1 MDQLSR
7 MRLGLAVLAIPFSI
21 PSAVLAQAPGGPPP
35 PAVTIERISVREVS
49 NPQDFTARV
58 EAIETVDIRARI
70 QGFLYS
76 IDFEE
81 GKSVKA
87 GDTLFEIEPDQV
99 EAAVASERAQVAR
112 AEATLKASERTLAR
126 TRELFQQRTTPQSNL
141 DQAQAAFDIARANVE
156 VAKASLRAAEL
167 NLSYAHIT
175 APISGEIGR
184 AALTVGN
191 LVGPESGPLA
201 RIVSL
206 DPIRVAFS
214 MTEGF
219 LITLRQQES
228 NGGAIDPNAIGFRLR
243 LANGTIYDETGR
255 IDYVENE
262 IDPQTGTAAVR
273 VIFPNPDSILLPG
286 QFVSIEVTEPDAPIL
301 PIVPQT
307 AVLQDREGHYVFMLG
322 NDNVVSQ
329 RRIETGAR
337 VDNGWAVTKGLAADE
352 VVVVQGIQ
360 RLRDGMTV
368 QPSEAQ
374 PAGGG

>member
-1 MDQLSR
+1 M
-7 MRLGLAVLAIPFSI
+7 M
-21 PSAVLAQAPGGPPP
+21 
-35 PAVTIERISVREVS
+35 
-49 NPQDFTARV
+49 
-58 EAIETVDIRARI
+58 
-70 QGFLYS
+70 
-76 IDFEE
+76 
-81 GKSVKA
+81 
-87 GDTLFEIEPDQV
+87 
-99 EAAVASERAQVAR
+99 
-112 AEATLKASERTLAR
+112 
-126 TRELFQQRTTPQSNL
+126 
-141 DQAQAAFDIARANVE
+141 
-156 VAKASLRAAEL
+156 
-167 NLSYAHIT
+167 HIT

-219 LITLRQQES
+219 LVTVRQQES
-228 NGGAIDPNAIGFRLR
+228 TGGAIDPNALEFRLR
-243 LANGTIYDETGR
+243 LANGTIYGETGR
-255 IDYVENE
+255 IDYLENE

-273 VIFPNPDSILLPG
+273 VIFPNPDRILLPG
-286 QFVSIEVTEPDAPIL
+286 QFVSIEVTEPDAPTL

-307 AVLQDREGHYVFMLG
+307 AVLQDREGRYIFLLG
-322 NDNVVSQ
+322 NDNAVSQ

-374 PAGGG
+374 PAGDN